1 MLGRQPDPTRTDT
14 LFPDGTFF
22 RFRTADGLGLG
33 DRVPKLAFENP
44 LHARVDRQGE
54 RLSARRGIGQP
65 VVEGTRDPGDAMPL
79 RIGKAEDVGREGD
92 LRIEPFLL
100 SREYETELAD
110 GIEGKRVG

>member
-1 MLGRQPDPTRTDT
+1 MRISDWSSDVCSSDL
-14 LFPDGTFF
+14 
-22 RFRTADGLGLG
+22 
-33 DRVPKLAFENP
+33 NP

-65 VVEGTRDPGDAMPL
+65 VVEGTLDPGDAMPL

-100 SREYETELAD
+100 SREFEPDLAD
-110 GIEGKRVG
+110 RIDRGDLIGERGAANKGRVRYGQNGTAGGLGKR